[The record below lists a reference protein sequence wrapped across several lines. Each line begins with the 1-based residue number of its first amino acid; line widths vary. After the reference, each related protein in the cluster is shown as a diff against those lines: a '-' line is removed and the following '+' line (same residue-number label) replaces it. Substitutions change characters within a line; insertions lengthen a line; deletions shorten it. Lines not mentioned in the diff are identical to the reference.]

1 MIVQQ
6 NKNRGTYYKLA
17 IIWLVIILVG
27 SFWLSVKST
36 SDPVVL
42 TVMPEAPKQG
52 EPIIATFQLNNPAA
66 EAQMMSYRFYADGK
80 LLKEGSTVIAPR
92 SGETYQYSYTN
103 PLPVGEQLNFMISAQ
118 SPAGSYEKTI
128 STPPYAPQVWTSFIS
143 FASFSTS
150 VMTSMANIAYY
161 QSNFGDIGI
170 NVGII
175 TSVILIFLLIFLELS
190 APRIQGG
197 ALALGRLRIRF
208 TTLTWILLIIF
219 VGMVYTRVAMIL
231 TR

>member
-1 MIVQQ
+1 VIKSDKR
-6 NKNRGTYYKLA
+6 NLYYRLV
-17 IIWLVIILVG
+17 IIWLAIILVG

-42 TVMPEAPKQG
+42 TVMPEAPRQG
-52 EPIIATFQLNNPAA
+52 EPILATLQLNNSSVETLAT
-66 EAQMMSYRFYADGK
+66 SYQFYANGA
-80 LLKEGSTVIAPR
+80 LLKEGNTVIAPL
-92 SGETYQYSYTN
+92 STESYQYSYNN
-103 PLPVGEQLNFMISAQ
+103 PLPVGEQVNFLVSTQSA
-118 SPAGSYEKTI
+118 AGNYQKVVS
-128 STPPYAPQVWTSFIS
+128 SPPYAPQVWTSFIS

-150 VMTSMANIAYY
+150 IMMTSMASIAYY
-161 QSNFGDIGI
+161 QNNFGDIGV

-190 APRIQGG
+190 GTRIQGG